1 MGPDDWV
8 GRKDWEGLPIA
19 RRPRLL
25 KGAGHLAPPHY
36 AGSKRMAAAGAGSE
50 LGRRIPTRLF
60 GACREAAPRWGPG
73 GTWDSAGHLGPDQA
87 GGRGL
92 MGTPEGAGGRNQLCS
107 SSEGPSPLLPP
118 PPSCG
123 EAGSGGADWR
133 LCRFLRLGLGQ
144 CLGPRRGPR
153 GKLSHVGMVAV
164 LCGRHHPTGLQDKS
178 SSWPCF
184 GVPAPTIPPGAAPPP
199 RTQCSQGSCP
209 GSQ

>member
-1 MGPDDWV
+1 MSILDLKTGIEDQTPKIPSFLPSFSYTYLPRR
-8 GRKDWEGLPIA
+8 GKICGYSLHGEREGI
-19 RRPRLL
+19 
-25 KGAGHLAPPHY
+25 
-36 AGSKRMAAAGAGSE
+36 E
-50 LGRRIPTRLF
+50 PTRLF

>member
-1 MGPDDWV
+1 MGRASHCPATATF
-8 GRKDWEGLPIA
+8 EGGGASGSAPL
-19 RRPRLL
+19 RGL
-25 KGAGHLAPPHY
+25 KAD
-36 AGSKRMAAAGAGSE
+36 GSRGAGSE

-60 GACREAAPRWGPG
+60 GARRGAAPRWGPG

-107 SSEGPSPLLPP
+107 SSEGPSPLPPP

-133 LCRFLRLGLGQ
+133 LCLFLRLGLGQ

-184 GVPAPTIPPGAAPPP
+184 GVPAPTSPPGAAPPP
-199 RTQCSQGSCP
+199 RTQRSQGSCP

>member
-144 CLGPRRGPR
+144 CLGPR